1 MKTEI
6 HELRGLKELLK
17 NSKLLAAILAGAVL
31 LLVLPR
37 GKSAGAERKDET
49 DTLPQFSLSE
59 EEKRIEDALERMEGV
74 GEVKVLLT
82 LESTAEREYARD
94 VDENSTVSGSGD
106 NRTDRTSKVTNLSG
120 RALNVRSSYPRY
132 RGALVVVSGGGAAL
146 RLELTNAVS
155 ALTGLSTDKISVV
168 KGNK

>member
-6 HELRGLKELLK
+6 HELRGLKDLLK
-17 NSKLLAAILAGAVL
+17 NSKLLAAILTGAVL
-31 LLVLPR
+31 LLLLPW
-37 GKSAGAERKDET
+37 GKSGSAERKDET
-49 DTLPQFSLSE
+49 DTLPPFSLSD
-59 EEKRIEDALERMEGV
+59 EEKRIEEALKRMEGV

-94 VDENSTVSGSGD
+94 IDENSTVSGSGD

-168 KGNK
+168 KGGK